1 MPRIKASPAPPR
13 LIGWREHVRLPDL
26 ALGLI
31 TAKVDTGARTA
42 ALHAEDIRIHG
53 HRVRFTVPLHG
64 RNHHFDLPLS
74 DERRVKSTS
83 GHAEQR
89 AVIATMLALGEES
102 WPIEVTL
109 TDRAGM
115 GVPMLLGRNSIGH
128 RFAVHPARSFI
139 LTRIKPKKK
148 KKPK

>member
-31 TAKVDTGARTA
+31 IAKVDTGARSA
-42 ALHAEDIRIHG
+42 ALHAEDIRVHG
-53 HRVRFTVPLHG
+53 ERVRFTVPLHG
-64 RNHHFDLPLS
+64 RNHHYDLPLS
-74 DERRVKSTS
+74 GQRRVKSTS
-83 GHAEQR
+83 GHAEHR
-89 AVIATMLALGEES
+89 AVIETTLALGAES

-115 GVPMLLGRNSIGH
+115 GVPMLLGRKSISG
-128 RFAVHPARSFI
+128 RFAVSPSRSFVI
-139 LTRIKPKKK
+139 TRLKPRKKK
-148 KKPK
+148 KRP